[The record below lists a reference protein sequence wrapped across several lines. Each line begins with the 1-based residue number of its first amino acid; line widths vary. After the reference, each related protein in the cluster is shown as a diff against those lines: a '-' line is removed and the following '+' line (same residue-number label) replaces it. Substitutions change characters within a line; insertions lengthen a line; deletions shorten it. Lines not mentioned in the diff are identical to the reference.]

1 MGHVARAFE
10 SVGIPTVSF
19 GIRAFKSRLIP
30 MSIPR
35 LVLTPELLG
44 KTFGKPHD
52 VSTQMRYLK
61 IGLDLLKDAEDG
73 KACIELQS

>member
-1 MGHVARAFE
+1 
-10 SVGIPTVSF
+10 
-19 GIRAFKSRLIP
+19 

-61 IGLDLLKDAEDG
+61 IGLDLLMDAEDG